1 MRARAVARLQGET
14 DLRQAIETRAFEV
27 HYQPIVAFDTG
38 LIAGFEALLR
48 WRHPV
53 RGLVSPAEFI
63 PIAEDTGMILDIGRF
78 ALAESC
84 RQMAAW
90 QVRFGAAAPPVMCV
104 NISSRQ
110 LADGDLLG
118 EIAAILEQTGLAPSQ
133 LKLEITETAF
143 ISDVPGA
150 HDIVSRA
157 QAMGIEWS
165 LDDFGTGYSS
175 LSYLHQ
181 LRVDTVKVDRSFV
194 NLLGRKG
201 RHRRWS
207 ARLSRSPTTLAWTS
221 SPRGSRP
228 PNSSRNSSISAVS
241 TRKGITF
248 RNLSTARR
256 PIV

>member
-1 MRARAVARLQGET
+1 MRARAVSRLQAET

-27 HYQPIVAFDTG
+27 HYQPIIALDTG

-84 RQMAAW
+84 RQMADW
-90 QVRFGAAAPPVMCV
+90 QGRFGAAAPGVMCA

-110 LADGDLLG
+110 LADGDLVG
-118 EIAAILEQTGLAPSQ
+118 EIAAILEQTGLAPSK

-143 ISDVPGA
+143 ISDVSGA
-150 HDIVSRA
+150 HGTVSRA
-157 QAMGIEWS
+157 QSMGIEWS

-181 LRVDTVKVDRSFV
+181 LRVDTIKVDRSFV
-194 NLLGRKG
+194 SLLGTEGTGLGDGPRDCRARPQPRHG
-201 RHRRWS
+201 RRR
-207 ARLSRSPTTLAWTS
+207 
-221 SPRGSRP
+221 RGSRDRRAVRAAP
-228 PNSSRNSSISAVS
+228 GSR
-241 TRKGITF
+241 
-248 RNLSTARR
+248 L
-256 PIV
+256 